1 MNESGFIPISVIGE
15 EIFKDFGKEQ
25 QKAKIKDNILKR
37 YGIEKVD
44 EELNGDTITFK
55 DPDTGNIL
63 EADMEEIYNE
73 LGDDFVQKTK
83 NKPNTL

>member
-44 EELNGDTITFK
+44 EELNGRI
-55 DPDTGNIL
+55 
-63 EADMEEIYNE
+63 DMDRQDQN
-73 LGDDFVQKTK
+73 LPF
-83 NKPNTL
+83 